1 MWFGWKL
8 GGVGVVCLLPTS
20 GREARMGMST
30 CLTPWADSFDIT
42 TLAVSWAASLQ
53 GEATDRQTDRQTG
66 AGRQRGREW
75 GRDSM
80 C

>member
-1 MWFGWKL
+1 
-8 GGVGVVCLLPTS
+8 
-20 GREARMGMST
+20 MGMST